1 VFPAVRSV
9 NVHQAKTQFS
19 RLIDAA
25 HAGETIV
32 VAKDGK
38 PWARLVPLEQG
49 EPKRQPGVL
58 KGQLLLP
65 APDDLLGASDRSR
78 SLPPSTRR
86 LFSSDGLSA
95 RYPRPALVVGRA

>member
-1 VFPAVRSV
+1 MV
-9 NVHQAKTQFS
+9 NVHQAKTHLS
-19 RLIDAA
+19 RLIDEA

-49 EPKRQPGVL
+49 EPERQPGVL

-65 APDDLLGASDRSR
+65 APDDLLEPLPIEELEANDGAAF
-78 SLPPSTRR
+78 PI
-86 LFSSDGLSA
+86 
-95 RYPRPALVVGRA
+95 

>member
-1 VFPAVRSV
+1 MSGLALAALAFPVVRSV

-32 VAKDGK
+32 VAKDG
-38 PWARLVPLEQG
+38 

-65 APDDLLGASDRSR
+65 ASDDLLAP
-78 SLPPSTRR
+78 LPIEE
-86 LFSSDGLSA
+86 LDAIDEAAFLI
-95 RYPRPALVVGRA
+95 

>member
-1 VFPAVRSV
+1 MSGLALVGLPFLVVRSV

-19 RLIDAA
+19 RLINAA

-32 VAKDGK
+32 VAKD
-38 PWARLVPLEQG
+38 G

-65 APDDLLGASDRSR
+65 APDDLLAP
-78 SLPPSTRR
+78 LPIEE
-86 LFSSDGLSA
+86 LDAIDEAAFLI
-95 RYPRPALVVGRA
+95 